1 MKALLKS
8 EQHWRARTTE
18 RTEHTPIKF
27 NKTGAEAAGVR
38 RQSVARHLNLLLTVD
53 VVEPV
58 EGTSPQRYRFDPE
71 SPVSKALIQ
80 LDGAMNAAG
89 PETGG

>member
-1 MKALLKS
+1 MS
-8 EQHWRARTTE
+8 
-18 RTEHTPIKF
+18 
-27 NKTGAEAAGVR
+27 
-38 RQSVARHLNLLLTVD
+38 RQSVARHLDLLLTVD

-71 SPVSKALIQ
+71 SPVSKALIR

-89 PETGG
+89 PTANDGLWILTTSMETAAR